1 MTTVSTENNN
11 EAKKKTTKGDAVLRV
26 GSKTDV
32 KKLAG
37 AITATI
43 KEHGYVYVK
52 GIGDGAIGRSMRAVA
67 IASGYLT
74 PMDIELVVKASY
86 FITEIGGQERTGLN
100 MLCENR

>member
-1 MTTVSTENNN
+1 MTAVTENS
-11 EAKKKTTKGDAVLRV
+11 EAKKKAPKNDAVLRV

-52 GIGDGAIGRSMRAVA
+52 GIGDGAIGRAMRAVA

-74 PMDIELVVKASY
+74 PVDVELVVKASY
-86 FITEIGGQERTGLN
+86 FITEIDGQERTGLN

>member
-1 MTTVSTENNN
+1 MTTVSTENS
-11 EAKKKTTKGDAVLRV
+11 EAKKKPSKSEAVLRV

-52 GIGDGAIGRSMRAVA
+52 GIGDGAIGRAMRAIA

-74 PMDIELVVKASY
+74 PMDIQLVVKASY
-86 FITEIGGQERTGLN
+86 FITEINGQERTGLN